1 MTGEN
6 RYLRVVTGQIKRLG
20 IFWCSDISDDVIW
33 SLTILKVEIL
43 FKIRNSFLVS
53 KRREVRVLK
62 IEEIAK
68 YFELRPWVVMAIA
81 AFGFILS

>member
-1 MTGEN
+1 MTVIPAIRSLALEITGKTN
-6 RYLRVVTGQIKRLG
+6 YVRVVPRTKTRLG
-20 IFWCSDISDDVIW
+20 IFWCSDTSNDVIW

-62 IEEIAK
+62 NEEIAD
-68 YFELRPWVVMAIA
+68 F
-81 AFGFILS
+81 F

>member
-1 MTGEN
+1 MTVIPAIRSLALE
-6 RYLRVVTGQIKRLG
+6 LVTGIIYYVGVVPRTKTRLG
-20 IFWCSDISDDVIW
+20 IFWCSDTSNDVIW

-62 IEEIAK
+62 NEEIAD
-68 YFELRPWVVMAIA
+68 F
-81 AFGFILS
+81 F